1 MPKLETKVIVESKD
15 ELKTKRKKKVTKSE
29 IVQPKLKKVI
39 PKQETLSSLKEKCK
53 SLQLKMTGSR
63 TNLSN
68 RIKKSAFFSRIQ
80 KNEEAWVDENKKLIA
95 KREQKFVPS
104 EYGGDLFQSM
114 FTDEDRSFFLFD
126 RSKEKITKKIYK
138 GHSICDLN
146 QKDIGFLKILNLPY
160 EIPIVL
166 KGEIIAQRNK
176 SQEDDDFDFFSDEE
190 ED

>member
-29 IVQPKLKKVI
+29 IVQPQLKKVI

-95 KREQKFVPS
+95 TREQKFVRVIFLSHVHTIPS
-104 EYGGDLFQSM
+104 
-114 FTDEDRSFFLFD
+114 
-126 RSKEKITKKIYK
+126 
-138 GHSICDLN
+138 
-146 QKDIGFLKILNLPY
+146 
-160 EIPIVL
+160 
-166 KGEIIAQRNK
+166 A
-176 SQEDDDFDFFSDEE
+176 
-190 ED
+190 